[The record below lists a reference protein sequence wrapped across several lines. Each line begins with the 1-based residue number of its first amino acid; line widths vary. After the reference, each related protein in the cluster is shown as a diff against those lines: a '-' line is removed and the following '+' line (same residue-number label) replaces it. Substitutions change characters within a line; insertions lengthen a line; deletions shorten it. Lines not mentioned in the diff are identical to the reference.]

1 MSKDWNWH
9 SSDAED
15 SMVIPS
21 VQAVAVYTN
30 GNGDVVIRQ
39 EGWAGEDDSVI
50 VIPVSLAQ
58 QVADAIKNEL
68 S

>member
-1 MSKDWNWH
+1 
-9 SSDAED
+9 
-15 SMVIPS
+15 MVIPS